1 MRRVCSGRWRGWIIR
16 RKGEIRRNGRRG
28 VYLDNAD
35 IHCDLPYDFAV
46 LSFQAVYSSD
56 KMTNRSDGFT
66 QQYYTADTE
75 AKKTLSRLDG
85 LAAEAL
91 DGFSFEEG
99 FIEAVSGVEGVS
111 AARTAGGVRVEYSQA
126 INERQTLAVSVVFF
140 SAPSGERFRIEK
152 WNSTE
157 KEISGESHPS
167 VWDGGDLV

>member
-1 MRRVCSGRWRGWIIR
+1 
-16 RKGEIRRNGRRG
+16 
-28 VYLDNAD
+28 
-35 IHCDLPYDFAV
+35 
-46 LSFQAVYSSD
+46 
-56 KMTNRSDGFT
+56 MTD
-66 QQYYTADTE
+66 
-75 AKKTLSRLDG
+75 SRLR
-85 LAAEAL
+85 
-91 DGFSFEEG
+91 G

>member
-1 MRRVCSGRWRGWIIR
+1 MDNTEKKGRSGGTV
-16 RKGEIRRNGRRG
+16 G
-28 VYLDNAD
+28 VGYISIML
-35 IHCDLPYDFAV
+35 IFTVICLTIFAV

-167 VWDGGDLV
+167 VWDGEDLV

>member
-1 MRRVCSGRWRGWIIR
+1 MDNTEKKGRSGGTV
-16 RKGEIRRNGRRG
+16 G
-28 VYLDNAD
+28 VGYISIML
-35 IHCDLPYDFAV
+35 IFTVICLTIFAV

-85 LAAEAL
+85 MAAEAL

-111 AARTAGGVRVEYSQA
+111 VPAGRWY
-126 INERQTLAVSVVFF
+126 F
-140 SAPSGERFRIEK
+140 P
-152 WNSTE
+152 
-157 KEISGESHPS
+157 
-167 VWDGGDLV
+167 

>member
-1 MRRVCSGRWRGWIIR
+1 MDNTEKKGRSGGTV
-16 RKGEIRRNGRRG
+16 G
-28 VYLDNAD
+28 VGYISIML
-35 IHCDLPYDFAV
+35 IFTVICLTIFAV

-85 LAAEAL
+85 LAAEA
-91 DGFSFEEG
+91 

-126 INERQTLAVSVVFF
+126 INERQTLAVSVMFF

-167 VWDGGDLV
+167 VWDGEDLV

>member
-1 MRRVCSGRWRGWIIR
+1 MKLYLIRHGRQNSRLCNVNVDLSEEGYR
-16 RKGEIRRNGRRG
+16 QAALVGERLFRQNI
-28 VYLDNAD
+28 
-35 IHCDLPYDFAV
+35 
-46 LSFQAVYSSD
+46 QAVYSSD

>member
-1 MRRVCSGRWRGWIIR
+1 MFREVAR
-16 RKGEIRRNGRRG
+16 
-28 VYLDNAD
+28 LDNTEKKGRSGGTVGVGY
-35 IHCDLPYDFAV
+35 ISIMLIFTVICLTIFAV

-99 FIEAVSGVEGVS
+99 FIEAVLHPDSPGEDRRGS
-111 AARTAGGVRVEYSQA
+111 PGGV
-126 INERQTLAVSVVFF
+126 LAGDKRAADPGGQRCVFQR
-140 SAPSGERFRIEK
+140 AFRRAVQ
-152 WNSTE
+152 N
-157 KEISGESHPS
+157 
-167 VWDGGDLV
+167 

>member
-1 MRRVCSGRWRGWIIR
+1 MDNTEKKGRSGGTV
-16 RKGEIRRNGRRG
+16 G
-28 VYLDNAD
+28 VGYISIML
-35 IHCDLPYDFAV
+35 IFTVICLTIFAV

-111 AARTAGGVRVEYSQA
+111 AARTAGGVRVEIGRASCR
-126 INERQTLAVSVVFF
+126 ERV
-140 SAPSGERFRIEK
+140 
-152 WNSTE
+152 
-157 KEISGESHPS
+157 
-167 VWDGGDLV
+167 

>member
-1 MRRVCSGRWRGWIIR
+1 MDNTEKKGRSGGTV
-16 RKGEIRRNGRRG
+16 G
-28 VYLDNAD
+28 VGYISIML
-35 IHCDLPYDFAV
+35 IFTVICLTIFAV

-85 LAAEAL
+85 MAAEAL

-111 AARTAGGVRVEYSQA
+111 AARTATGGV
-126 INERQTLAVSVVFF
+126 LAGDKRAADPGGQRCVFQR
-140 SAPSGERFRIEK
+140 AFRRAVQ
-152 WNSTE
+152 N
-157 KEISGESHPS
+157 
-167 VWDGGDLV
+167 

>member
-1 MRRVCSGRWRGWIIR
+1 MDNTEKKGRSGGTV
-16 RKGEIRRNGRRG
+16 G
-28 VYLDNAD
+28 VGYISIML
-35 IHCDLPYDFAV
+35 IFTVICLTIFAV

-99 FIEAVSGVEGVS
+99 FSGRPWRS
-111 AARTAGGVRVEYSQA
+111 ALCFSARLPESGSELKSGTVRRRRSPVKVTRRYGTAGIWYR
-126 INERQTLAVSVVFF
+126 
-140 SAPSGERFRIEK
+140 
-152 WNSTE
+152 
-157 KEISGESHPS
+157 
-167 VWDGGDLV
+167 

>member
-1 MRRVCSGRWRGWIIR
+1 MDNTEKKGRSGGTV
-16 RKGEIRRNGRRG
+16 G
-28 VYLDNAD
+28 VGYISIML
-35 IHCDLPYDFAV
+35 IFTVICLTIFAV

-126 INERQTLAVSVVFF
+126 INERQTLGSALCF
-140 SAPSGERFRIEK
+140 SARLPESGSELK
-152 WNSTE
+152 
-157 KEISGESHPS
+157 SGTVRRRRSP
-167 VWDGGDLV
+167 VKVTRRYGTAGIWYR